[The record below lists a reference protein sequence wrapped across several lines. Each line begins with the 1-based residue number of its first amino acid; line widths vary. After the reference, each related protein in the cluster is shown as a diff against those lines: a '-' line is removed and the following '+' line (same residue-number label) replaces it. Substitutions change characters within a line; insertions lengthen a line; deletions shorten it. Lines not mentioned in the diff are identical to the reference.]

1 MQQLPTMLH
10 WELMVH
16 NVAFVCTGGGGLR
29 QKIHFYLIPRL
40 HSVTGIK
47 EMMLNI
53 ENKSYRVKVLPKR
66 LYLNGHIMGFRAQTQ
81 KLEQHVYTE

>member
-1 MQQLPTMLH
+1 MLRSFA
-10 WELMVH
+10 L
-16 NVAFVCTGGGGLR
+16 GGGGLR

>member
-1 MQQLPTMLH
+1 MLH

-16 NVAFVCTGGGGLR
+16 NVASVASVCTGLR
-29 QKIHFYLIPRL
+29 QRIHFYLISRL

-53 ENKSYRVKVLPKR
+53 ENKSYRVNVLPKR

-81 KLEQHVYTE
+81 KLEQHIYTE